1 MVHLPSPTTEE
12 SEVKT
17 YPATQ
22 LCWPVRYL
30 AWAIF
35 IALLMCSSGANLLA
49 AHIIEHCGGDL
60 NPWMWLL
67 FPFESWYPETL
78 RFERDLQGQPI
89 LFGMNY
95 LGLDVPW
102 AFIVILWER
111 VMCFYV
117 VLPENMPKLMH
128 YPEFRDS
135 MVSVITALLNTVTLG
150 VIVFW
155 WGSYL
160 DRYIWNNFRVTDLFA
175 DPRSPLSFW
184 PCFFVFDFVFY
195 WLHRW
200 DHIFSWLWSHH
211 VSHHSSDYYDLSVA
225 VRRNAFDFMTPH
237 YLISSIGLS
246 FLFPPLLT
254 AAIYQLQLI
263 MQNWIHTQ
271 LIPPFPRIM
280 EIIFN
285 TPSAHRVH
293 HAKNEDVLGKNYGA
307 VFLVWDYLFGT
318 HEFETAFGE
327 AKGREIHY
335 GIIPPL
341 VSWNPI
347 SVQFHQFY
355 YMLCVQTK
363 WHGFSAPFRHWTPP
377 GGRCPK
383 LGSRLNPKK
392 KLGEDSSQ
400 STGLKLFIVFQFC
413 LMSLLSFV
421 SSSMCAKRSNQEWF
435 ADLVGISVFASHNL
449 LYSFSFVVGIIGF
462 VNLSGLMSAESLL
475 AVRRALLGNICFHSL
490 VFAIII
496 AMVAL
501 SRHTG
506 TVRSLSTLV
515 VTYAVL
521 NGVILACS
529 WWNLVTKPSLIS
541 QRSPELL
548 IKD

>member
-1 MVHLPSPTTEE
+1 
-12 SEVKT
+12 
-17 YPATQ
+17 
-22 LCWPVRYL
+22 
-30 AWAIF
+30 
-35 IALLMCSSGANLLA
+35 
-49 AHIIEHCGGDL
+49 
-60 NPWMWLL
+60 
-67 FPFESWYPETL
+67 
-78 RFERDLQGQPI
+78 
-89 LFGMNY
+89 
-95 LGLDVPW
+95 
-102 AFIVILWER
+102 
-111 VMCFYV
+111 
-117 VLPENMPKLMH
+117 
-128 YPEFRDS
+128 
-135 MVSVITALLNTVTLG
+135 
-150 VIVFW
+150 
-155 WGSYL
+155 
-160 DRYIWNNFRVTDLFA
+160 
-175 DPRSPLSFW
+175 
-184 PCFFVFDFVFY
+184 
-195 WLHRW
+195 
-200 DHIFSWLWSHH
+200 
-211 VSHHSSDYYDLSVA
+211 VA

-318 HEFETAFGE
+318 FEFETAFGE

-355 YMLCVQTK
+355 YMLFVQTK
-363 WHGFSAPFRHWTPP
+363 WHGLSAPFRHWTPP